1 MSVTLNEYLKVI
13 DQYLEKKITEIAI
26 NKPGELWLEECGEWV
41 RYEDENITMQWLEAF
56 SSLVAN
62 KQRQEVSSKK
72 PLLSTT
78 LSSGLRI
85 QIVKPP
91 ACVIGTFTAAIR
103 KPGSAVFNDD
113 YYTNTGMFG
122 RIVEDTDEL
131 SAADIELM
139 RLKKERK
146 YLEFLDLAIK
156 EKKNIVVSG
165 ATSTG
170 KTTFT
175 NYLISK
181 IPPGERLITIEDAE
195 ELQLSQK
202 NAVRLL
208 YSKGKQGVAD
218 VTPGDLL
225 ETCLRLTPDR
235 IIYAEIRGAEAFDFL
250 DTIFSGHDGCITSMH
265 SASPMMAIYRLQMMI
280 KKSEIG
286 RMFDTKDIKSM
297 VFAQVDI
304 IVQIK
309 KAPLTQEEIDKG
321 WSTRYIS
328 EIHFDPVLQRKYVQS
343 ALQGSEEGGIAVKFL
358 KTIVDLLTDI
368 KGLIS
373 NIWDALKRKWGL
385 K

>member
-13 DQYLEKKITEIAI
+13 DPYLAKQITEIAI
-26 NKPGELWLEECGEWV
+26 NKPGELWLEEGGEWV
-41 RYEDENITMQWLEAF
+41 KYDDPKITMDWLEAF

-62 KQRQEVSSKK
+62 KQQQEVSAKK

-91 ACVIGTFTAAIR
+91 ACVIGTFTSAIR
-103 KPGSAVFNDD
+103 KPGSVVLDDD
-113 YYTNTGMFG
+113 YYKQTGFFD
-122 RIVEDTDEL
+122 RIVEDDDALSDVDMEL
-131 SAADIELM
+131 LK
-139 RLKKERK
+139 LKKERK

-156 EKKNIVVSG
+156 AKKNIVVSG

-175 NYLISK
+175 NYLLSK

-202 NAVRLL
+202 NTVRLI
-208 YSKGKQGVAD
+208 YSKGGQGVAK
-218 VTPGDLL
+218 VSPGDLL

-235 IIYAEIRGAEAFDFL
+235 IIYAEIRGGEAYDFL

-265 SASPMMAIYRLQMMI
+265 AASPMKAIYRLQMMI
-280 KKSEIG
+280 KKNEVG
-286 RMFDTKDIKSM
+286 RSFDTKDIKNM
-297 VFAQVDI
+297 VFAQVDV

-309 KAPLTQEEIDKG
+309 RAALTQKEIDKG

-328 EIHFDPVLQRKYVQS
+328 EIHFDPVLQQKYIK
-343 ALQGSEEGGIAVKFL
+343 AAMEGDEEGGIAAKL
-358 KTIVDLLTDI
+358 LRSIVELLTDI

-373 NIWDALKRKWGL
+373 NIWNALKGRWGL